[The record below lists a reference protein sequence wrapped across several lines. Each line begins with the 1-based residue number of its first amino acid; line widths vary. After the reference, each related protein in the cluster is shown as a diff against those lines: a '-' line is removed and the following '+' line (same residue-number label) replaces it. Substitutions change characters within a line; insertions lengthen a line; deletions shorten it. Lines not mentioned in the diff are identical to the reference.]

1 MKWKAGEAT
10 MKAKMMQ
17 RLRIYANMS
26 LRMKLKLFMSIM
38 LIPMVCLVIGLI
50 IRFSTYTDQYTPI
63 VKDINIANK
72 FDMHFKEEVD
82 YTMYRIAIGS
92 QAFEESDIEAIL
104 SQTKHYLEQLK
115 AGTSLESNRKQV
127 TMAQRNLALL
137 EKRIYQIKKN
147 CEETGHYDENMSIL
161 DNDIYVFTKLITE
174 EIQEYVYYEAL
185 ELEKVKEAIQAD
197 INNMLSVSLII
208 LVVVL
213 IITWTLVI
221 LISDSISKPLQHL
234 CELTK
239 QVGSG
244 DFSMQKINGRG
255 DEVATLERSFNTMV
269 GKIEELVANVRS
281 EQVNL
286 RRTELKLLQAQINP
300 HFLYNTLDTIIWM
313 AEDGQ
318 SEEVVEIVGA
328 LSDFFR
334 VSLSKGRDYI
344 TLKEEESH
352 VKSYL
357 QIQQFRYADILEYEI
372 DIPEELGE
380 YNILK
385 LTLQP
390 IVENAI
396 YHGVKQ
402 KRGKS
407 KIMIQGSYKENHMLL
422 TVEDNGIGIQEEKL
436 KQIRLHLEKENPEI
450 TDRGFGLANVNARI
464 RLNYGREYG
473 VSIDSTCGVGTKVSM
488 ILPVDSYSF

>member
-1 MKWKAGEAT
+1 

-17 RLRIYANMS
+17 RLKIYANMS

-127 TMAQRNLALL
+127 TMAQRNLELL
-137 EKRIYQIKKN
+137 EKRIYQIKEN

-213 IITWTLVI
+213 VITWTLVI
-221 LISDSISKPLQHL
+221 VISDSISKPLQHL

-244 DFSMQKINGRG
+244 DFSMQKINGSG
-255 DEVATLERSFNTMV
+255 DEVATLESSFNTMV
-269 GKIEELVANVRS
+269 GKIEELVANVRC

-407 KIMIQGSYKENHMLL
+407 KIMIHGSYKENHILL

-464 RLNYGREYG
+464 RLNYGKEYG
-473 VSIDSTCGVGTKVSM
+473 LSIDSTYGAGTKVSM

>member
-1 MKWKAGEAT
+1 
-10 MKAKMMQ
+10 
-17 RLRIYANMS
+17 MS

-127 TMAQRNLALL
+127 TMAQRNLELL

-213 IITWTLVI
+213 VITWTLVI
-221 LISDSISKPLQHL
+221 VISDSISKPLQHL

-244 DFSMQKINGRG
+244 DFSMQKINGSG

-269 GKIEELVANVRS
+269 GKIEELVANVRC

-407 KIMIQGSYKENHMLL
+407 KIMIHGSYKENHILL

-464 RLNYGREYG
+464 RLNYGKEYG
-473 VSIDSTCGVGTKVSM
+473 LSIDSTYGVGTKVSM

>member
-1 MKWKAGEAT
+1 MKEKV
-10 MKAKMMQ
+10 MQ
-17 RLRIYANMS
+17 KLKVYASMS
-26 LRMKLKLFMSIM
+26 LRTKLKLFMSIM
-38 LIPMVCLVIGLI
+38 LVPMVCLVIGLI
-50 IRFSTYTDQYTPI
+50 IRFSTYTDKYTPI
-63 VKDINIANK
+63 VKDINIANE
-72 FDMHFKEEVD
+72 FDMHFKEQVD

-92 QAFEESDIEAIL
+92 QKFEDSDIKAIL
-104 SQTKHYLEQLK
+104 GRTKHYLEQLK

-137 EKRIYQIKKN
+137 EKKIYQIKEN

-185 ELEKVKEAIQAD
+185 ELERVKEGIQVD
-197 INNMLSVSLII
+197 INNMLSISLII

-213 IITWTLVI
+213 VITCILVI

-244 DFSMQKINGRG
+244 DFSMQKINGSG

-269 GKIEELVANVRS
+269 GKIEELVANVKR
-281 EQVNL
+281 EEVNL

-300 HFLYNTLDTIIWM
+300 HFLYNTLDAIIWM

-344 TLKEEESH
+344 TLKEERSH
-352 VKSYL
+352 IKSYL

-380 YNILK
+380 HNILK

-402 KRGKS
+402 KREKS
-407 KIMIQGSYKENHMLL
+407 KIVIKGNYKENKILL
-422 TVEDNGIGIQEEKL
+422 TVEDNGIGIKEEQL
-436 KQIRLHLEKENPEI
+436 KQIRRNLKKENPEL

-464 RLNYGREYG
+464 QLNYGREYG
-473 VSIDSTCGVGTKVSM
+473 LSIESTYGVGTKVSVVF
-488 ILPVDSYSF
+488 PVGSYSF

>member
-1 MKWKAGEAT
+1 

-137 EKRIYQIKKN
+137 EKRIYQIKEN

-213 IITWTLVI
+213 VITWTLVI
-221 LISDSISKPLQHL
+221 VISDSISKPLQHL

-244 DFSMQKINGRG
+244 DFSMQKINGSG
-255 DEVATLERSFNTMV
+255 DEVATLARSFNTMV
-269 GKIEELVANVRS
+269 GKIEELVANVRC

-407 KIMIQGSYKENHMLL
+407 KIMIHGSYKENHILL

-464 RLNYGREYG
+464 RLNYGKEYG
-473 VSIDSTCGVGTKVSM
+473 LSIDSTYGVGTKVSM

>member
-1 MKWKAGEAT
+1 MESGEAT
-10 MKAKMMQ
+10 MKAKLM
-17 RLRIYANMS
+17 RTLKRYGNMS
-26 LRMKLKLFMSIM
+26 LRTKLKLFMSIM
-38 LIPMVCLVIGLI
+38 LIPMVSLVIGLI
-50 IRFSTYTDQYTPI
+50 VRFSTYTDRYAPI
-63 VKDINIANK
+63 VKDITIANE

-92 QAFEESDIEAIL
+92 ESFEDSEIEVIL
-104 SQTKHYLEQLK
+104 NQTKRYLKQLK
-115 AGTSLESNRKQV
+115 TGTSLESNRKQV
-127 TMAQRNLALL
+127 TMAQRNLSLL
-137 EKRIYQIKKN
+137 EKKIYQIKEN

-185 ELEKVKEAIQAD
+185 ELEKVKEDIQID
-197 INNMLSVSLII
+197 INHMLSMSLII

-213 IITWTLVI
+213 TLTWILVI
-221 LISDSISKPLQHL
+221 VISDSISKPLQHL
-234 CELTK
+234 CELTE
-239 QVGSG
+239 QVGTG
-244 DFSMQKINGRG
+244 NFSMQKINGSG
-255 DEVATLERSFNTMV
+255 DEVATLESSFNTMV
-269 GKIEELVANVRS
+269 GKIEELVAHVKN
-281 EQVNL
+281 EQINL

-300 HFLYNTLDTIIWM
+300 HFLYNTLDTIMWM

-328 LSDFFR
+328 LSEFFR

-352 VKSYL
+352 VRSYL

-372 DIPEELGE
+372 DIPEELGT
-380 YNILK
+380 YCILK

-390 IVENAI
+390 IVENAL
-396 YHGVKQ
+396 YHGVKE

-407 KIMIQGSYKENHMLL
+407 KIIIRGSYKENYMLL
-422 TVEDNGIGIQEEKL
+422 TIEDNGIGMKEEQLKAIQVY
-436 KQIRLHLEKENPEI
+436 LEKENPEL

-473 VSIDSTCGVGTKVSM
+473 LTIESTYGVGTKVS
-488 ILPVDSYSF
+488 ILLPVDL

>member
-1 MKWKAGEAT
+1 

-17 RLRIYANMS
+17 RLKIYANMS

-92 QAFEESDIEAIL
+92 QAFKESDIEAIL

-127 TMAQRNLALL
+127 TMAQRNLELL
-137 EKRIYQIKKN
+137 EKRIYQIKEN

-213 IITWTLVI
+213 VITWTLVI
-221 LISDSISKPLQHL
+221 VISDSISKPLQHL

-244 DFSMQKINGRG
+244 DFSMQKINGSG
-255 DEVATLERSFNTMV
+255 DEVATLESSFNTMV
-269 GKIEELVANVRS
+269 GKIEELVANVRC

-407 KIMIQGSYKENHMLL
+407 KIMIHGSYKENHILL

-464 RLNYGREYG
+464 RLNYGKEYG
-473 VSIDSTCGVGTKVSM
+473 LSIDSTYGAGTKVSM

>member
-1 MKWKAGEAT
+1 MR
-10 MKAKMMQ
+10 AKMMQ
-17 RLRIYANMS
+17 RLKIYANMS
-26 LRMKLKLFMSIM
+26 LKMKLKFFMSIM

-50 IRFSTYTDQYTPI
+50 IRFSTYTDRYAPI

-92 QAFEESDIEAIL
+92 QAFEESDIETIL

-127 TMAQRNLALL
+127 TMAQRNLELL
-137 EKRIYQIKKN
+137 EKRIYQIKEN

-197 INNMLSVSLII
+197 INNMLSISLII

-213 IITWTLVI
+213 VITWTLVI

-244 DFSMQKINGRG
+244 DFSMQKINGSG
-255 DEVATLERSFNTMV
+255 DEVATLESSFNTMV
-269 GKIEELVANVRS
+269 GKIEELVANVRC

-313 AEDGQ
+313 AEDEQ

-380 YNILK
+380 YSILK

-407 KIMIQGSYKENHMLL
+407 KIIIQGSYKENHMLL
-422 TVEDNGIGIQEEKL
+422 TVEDNGIGIQEENL
-436 KQIRLHLEKENPEI
+436 KQIRCHLEKENPEI
-450 TDRGFGLANVNARI
+450 TDKGFGLANVNARI
-464 RLNYGREYG
+464 RLNYGKEYG
-473 VSIDSTCGVGTKVSM
+473 LSIDSTYGVGTKVSM

>member
-1 MKWKAGEAT
+1 

-17 RLRIYANMS
+17 RLRMYANMS

-137 EKRIYQIKKN
+137 EKRIYQIKEN

-213 IITWTLVI
+213 VITWTLVI
-221 LISDSISKPLQHL
+221 VISDSISKPLQHL

-244 DFSMQKINGRG
+244 DFSMQKINGSG
-255 DEVATLERSFNTMV
+255 DEVATLARSFNTMV
-269 GKIEELVANVRS
+269 GKIEELIP
-281 EQVNL
+281 
-286 RRTELKLLQAQINP
+286 T
-300 HFLYNTLDTIIWM
+300 FYTIRW
-313 AEDGQ
+313 
-318 SEEVVEIVGA
+318 
-328 LSDFFR
+328 
-334 VSLSKGRDYI
+334 
-344 TLKEEESH
+344 
-352 VKSYL
+352 
-357 QIQQFRYADILEYEI
+357 
-372 DIPEELGE
+372 
-380 YNILK
+380 
-385 LTLQP
+385 
-390 IVENAI
+390 
-396 YHGVKQ
+396 
-402 KRGKS
+402 
-407 KIMIQGSYKENHMLL
+407 
-422 TVEDNGIGIQEEKL
+422 
-436 KQIRLHLEKENPEI
+436 IRL
-450 TDRGFGLANVNARI
+450 
-464 RLNYGREYG
+464 YGWQRM
-473 VSIDSTCGVGTKVSM
+473 DKVKR
-488 ILPVDSYSF
+488 

>member
-1 MKWKAGEAT
+1 
-10 MKAKMMQ
+10 MKAKVMQ
-17 RLRIYANMS
+17 KLRIYANMS

-92 QAFEESDIEAIL
+92 QVFEASDIEAIL

-137 EKRIYQIKKN
+137 EKRIYQIKEN

-208 LVVVL
+208 LIVVL
-213 IITWTLVI
+213 VITWTLVI

-244 DFSMQKINGRG
+244 DFSMQKINGSG

-269 GKIEELVANVRS
+269 GKIEELVANVRC

-380 YNILK
+380 YNVLK

-396 YHGVKQ
+396 YHGVKR

-407 KIMIQGSYKENHMLL
+407 KIMIRGSYKENHMLL

-436 KQIRLHLEKENPEI
+436 KQIRVHLEKENPEI
-450 TDRGFGLANVNARI
+450 TDKGFGLANVNARI
-464 RLNYGREYG
+464 LLNYGKGYG
-473 VSIDSTCGVGTKVSM
+473 LSIDSTYGVGTKVSM

>member
-1 MKWKAGEAT
+1 
-10 MKAKMMQ
+10 
-17 RLRIYANMS
+17 MS

-127 TMAQRNLALL
+127 TMAQRNLELL
-137 EKRIYQIKKN
+137 EKRIYQIKEN

-213 IITWTLVI
+213 VITWTLVI
-221 LISDSISKPLQHL
+221 VISDSISKPLQHL

-244 DFSMQKINGRG
+244 DFSMQKINGSG

-372 DIPEELGE
+372 NIPEELGE

-407 KIMIQGSYKENHMLL
+407 KIMIHGSYKENHILL

-436 KQIRLHLEKENPEI
+436 KQIRVHLEKENPEI

-464 RLNYGREYG
+464 RLNYGKEYG
-473 VSIDSTCGVGTKVSM
+473 LSIDSTYGAGTKVSM

>member
-1 MKWKAGEAT
+1 

-17 RLRIYANMS
+17 RLKIYANMS

-137 EKRIYQIKKN
+137 EKRIYQIKEN

-221 LISDSISKPLQHL
+221 VISDSISKPLQHL
-234 CELTK
+234 CELTE

-244 DFSMQKINGRG
+244 DFSMQKINGSG

-269 GKIEELVANVRS
+269 GKIEELVANVRC

-300 HFLYNTLDTIIWM
+300 HFLYNTLDTIMWM

-407 KIMIQGSYKENHMLL
+407 KIMIHGSYKENHILL

-464 RLNYGREYG
+464 RLNYGKEYG
-473 VSIDSTCGVGTKVSM
+473 LSIDSTYGAGTKVSM